1 LKRLFTVIVLL
12 LLTVTLMSCLPGCL
26 SEDQR
31 YLKEG
36 DGYYDA
42 GDKLRD
48 EGKGNEALKQ
58 YDLAAQ
64 KYTKALEV
72 NPQLIPAYMSRGAA
86 YTEIAK
92 YDEALIDLG
101 RIIQMDPENT
111 MAYYQRSMTNIFAQK
126 YDAAIADCNKAI
138 ELGLQNQFVYFNR
151 GKAYEF
157 KGSGYYDFAIADYL
171 KAKSQTSNAD
181 FNRMIDQQINNLRT
195 AMGK

>member
-1 LKRLFTVIVLL
+1 LKRIFPVIALLVLAITVI
-12 LLTVTLMSCLPGCL
+12 SCLPA
-26 SEDQR
+26 DQR

-36 DGYYDA
+36 DRYYEA
-42 GDKLRD
+42 GDKLRE

-64 KYTKALEV
+64 QYTKALEL
-72 NPQLIPAYMSRGAA
+72 NPQSIPGYLSRGAA

-92 YDEALIDLG
+92 YDEALKDLG
-101 RIIQMDPENT
+101 RVIQMDPENT
-111 MAYYQRSMTNIFAQK
+111 MAFYQRAMTNIYAQK

-138 ELGLQNQFVYFNR
+138 ELGLRNQFVYYNR

-157 KGSGYYDFAIADYL
+157 KGSGYYDFALADYI
-171 KAKSQTSNAD
+171 KAKQQTDNGD